1 MAEKRK
7 TGNIFFKVPKVLF
20 TDVVYCSISTDA
32 KMLYALLLDR
42 KQLSKKNGLITG
54 FGDPFV
60 YMTIEE
66 TCVKLNCGHDK
77 ACRLFKEL
85 ENCGLIIRRSQGFGK
100 ALRIYP
106 VAII

>member
-1 MAEKRK
+1 MTEKGK
-7 TGNIFFKVPKVLF
+7 TTNVFFKVPKVLF
-20 TDVVYCSISTDA
+20 TDVAYCSISTDA

-42 KQLSKKNGLITG
+42 QQLSKKNGLITR
-54 FGDPFV
+54 FGDSVV
-60 YMTIEE
+60 YMTIAE
-66 TCVKLNCGHDK
+66 TCVKLNCGHEK

>member
-42 KQLSKKNGLITG
+42 QQLSKKNGLITR

-60 YMTIEE
+60 YMTIAE
-66 TCVKLNCGHDK
+66 TCVKLQRAGV
-77 ACRLFKEL
+77 
-85 ENCGLIIRRSQGFGK
+85 
-100 ALRIYP
+100 LRIDYP
-106 VAII
+106 AKSGIRKGGEDLSG